1 MIVKRNFKMG
11 IQQIASTIEKL
22 LTQARA
28 PLTMIPSILLVCSA
42 IQMPGVSAKSIAA
55 NIIKR
60 QGEAGAPLG
69 AAADGSQNISEAMEV
84 IRVEEIVK
92 GFKQMG
98 RIDSAIPIG
107 ALQVAGTVQTAAG
120 PGTFQGFNINNAGI
134 FGIIR

>member
-1 MIVKRNFKMG
+1 MG
-11 IQQIASTIEKL
+11 IQEIASAIEKL

-120 PGTFQGFNINNAGI
+120 PGTFQGFNINNASI
-134 FGIIR
+134 FGIFR

>member
-1 MIVKRNFKMG
+1 MG

-28 PLTMIPSILLVCSA
+28 PLTIVPSILLTCSA
-42 IQMPGVSAKSIAA
+42 IQMPGVSAKTIAA

-92 GFKQMG
+92 GFKQMA

-107 ALQVAGTVQTAAG
+107 AIQVAGTVQTAAG
-120 PGTFQGFNINNAGI
+120 PGTFQGFNINNSGI
-134 FGIIR
+134 FGILR

>member
-1 MIVKRNFKMG
+1 MG
-11 IQQIASTIEKL
+11 IQEIASTIEKL

-134 FGIIR
+134 FGILR

>member
-1 MIVKRNFKMG
+1 MPLG
-11 IQQIASTIEKL
+11 IQEISNTIEKL

-28 PLTMIPSILLVCSA
+28 PLTTIPAILLVCSA
-42 IQMPGVSAKSIAA
+42 IQMPGVSSKTIAA

-60 QGEAGAPLG
+60 QGEAGAPMG

-92 GFKQMG
+92 GFKQMA

-107 ALQVAGTVQTAAG
+107 AIQVAGTVQTEAG
-120 PGTFQGFNINNAGI
+120 PGTFQGFNINNSGI
-134 FGIIR
+134 FGVFR

>member
-28 PLTMIPSILLVCSA
+28 PLTIVPSILLVCSA
-42 IQMPGVSAKSIAA
+42 IQMPGVSSKTIAA

-92 GFKQMG
+92 GFKQMA

-107 ALQVAGTVQTAAG
+107 AIQVAGTVQTAAG
-120 PGTFQGFNINNAGI
+120 PGTFQGFNINNSGI
-134 FGIIR
+134 FGILR

>member
-1 MIVKRNFKMG
+1 MG

>member
-11 IQQIASTIEKL
+11 IQQISSTIEKL

-28 PLTMIPSILLVCSA
+28 PLTIVPSILLVCSA
-42 IQMPGVSAKSIAA
+42 IQMPGVSSKTIAA

-92 GFKQMG
+92 GFKQMA

-107 ALQVAGTVQTAAG
+107 AIQVAGTVQTAAG
-120 PGTFQGFNINNAGI
+120 PGTFQGFNINNSGI
-134 FGIIR
+134 FGILR

>member
-1 MIVKRNFKMG
+1 
-11 IQQIASTIEKL
+11 
-22 LTQARA
+22 
-28 PLTMIPSILLVCSA
+28 MIPSILLVCSA

-134 FGIIR
+134 FGILR

>member
-1 MIVKRNFKMG
+1 MG
-11 IQQIASTIEKL
+11 IQEIASTIEKL

>member
-1 MIVKRNFKMG
+1 MG
-11 IQQIASTIEKL
+11 IQEIASTIEKL

-92 GFKQMG
+92 GFKQMA
-98 RIDSAIPIG
+98 RIDSAIPFG
-107 ALQVAGTVQTAAG
+107 AIQVAGTVQTAAG
-120 PGTFQGFNINNAGI
+120 PGTFQGFNINNSGI
-134 FGIIR
+134 FGILR

>member
-1 MIVKRNFKMG
+1 MG
-11 IQQIASTIEKL
+11 IQEIASTIEKL

-134 FGIIR
+134 YGIIR

>member
-1 MIVKRNFKMG
+1 MG
-11 IQQIASTIEKL
+11 IQEIASSIEKL

-107 ALQVAGTVQTAAG
+107 SLQVAGTVQTAAG
-120 PGTFQGFNINNAGI
+120 PGTFQGFNINNASI
-134 FGIIR
+134 FGIFR

>member
-1 MIVKRNFKMG
+1 MG
-11 IQQIASTIEKL
+11 IQQIAITIEKL

-28 PLTMIPSILLVCSA
+28 PLTIVPSILLVCSA
-42 IQMPGVSAKSIAA
+42 IQMPGVSSKTIAA

-92 GFKQMG
+92 GFKQMA

-107 ALQVAGTVQTAAG
+107 AIQVAGTVQTAAG
-120 PGTFQGFNINNAGI
+120 PGTFQGFNINNSGI
-134 FGIIR
+134 FGILR

>member
-1 MIVKRNFKMG
+1 MG

-28 PLTMIPSILLVCSA
+28 PLTIVPSILLACSA

-98 RIDSAIPIG
+98 RIDSSLCAGSI
-107 ALQVAGTVQTAAG
+107 QVAGTVQTAAG
-120 PGTFQGFNINNAGI
+120 PGTFQGTNINCCNI
-134 FGIIR
+134 YGIIR

>member
-1 MIVKRNFKMG
+1 MG

-98 RIDSAIPIG
+98 RIDSVIPIG

-134 FGIIR
+134 FGILR

>member
-1 MIVKRNFKMG
+1 MG

-28 PLTMIPSILLVCSA
+28 PLTIVPSILLVCSA
-42 IQMPGVSAKSIAA
+42 IQMPGVSSKTIAA

-92 GFKQMG
+92 GFKQMA

-107 ALQVAGTVQTAAG
+107 AIQVAGTVQTAAG
-120 PGTFQGFNINNAGI
+120 PGTFQGFNINNSGI
-134 FGIIR
+134 FGILR

>member
-1 MIVKRNFKMG
+1 MG

-134 FGIIR
+134 FGILR

>member
-1 MIVKRNFKMG
+1 MG

-28 PLTMIPSILLVCSA
+28 PLTMVPSILLVCSA
-42 IQMPGVSAKSIAA
+42 IQMPGVSSKTIAA

-92 GFKQMG
+92 GFKQMA

-107 ALQVAGTVQTAAG
+107 AIQVAGTVQTAAG
-120 PGTFQGFNINNAGI
+120 PGTFQGFNINNSGI
-134 FGIIR
+134 FGILR